1 MNRYPPPKSVLVLD
15 NCSIHHGGR
24 IKDQALVGEKNQ
36 EQIIRRTAYD
46 VFTRAGVHNL
56 FRGCGYRL
64 AGGVN
69 VRNQFSEDD
78 DFGYWDIEV
87 RGDDAEGFS
96 AVESDSSDDI

>member
-1 MNRYPPPKSVLVLD
+1 MGFSVLQ
-15 NCSIHHGGR
+15 NCLRRS
-24 IKDQALVGEKNQ
+24 QALVGAKNQ
-36 EQIIRRTAYD
+36 EQIICQTAYD

-69 VRNQFSEDD
+69 VGNQFLEDD
-78 DFGYWDIEV
+78 DFGYWDIELREDEV
-87 RGDDAEGFS
+87 EGLS